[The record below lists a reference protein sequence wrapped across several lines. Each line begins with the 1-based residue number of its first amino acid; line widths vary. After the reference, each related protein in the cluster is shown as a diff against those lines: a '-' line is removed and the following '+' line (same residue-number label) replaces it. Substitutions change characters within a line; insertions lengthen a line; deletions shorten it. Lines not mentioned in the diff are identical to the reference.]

1 MCWDYSLYSWYSPGH
16 KPRPRNLNL
25 LDKNLTV
32 NIYDSTHPAL
42 GIGRPNPVMNDSSPV
57 VTLLEFNHEFRYL

>member
-16 KPRPRNLNL
+16 KPCPRNLNL
-25 LDKNLTV
+25 LDKNLTA

-42 GIGRPNPVMNDSSPV
+42 GIGRPNPAMNDASQV